1 MITQTILR
9 MRAARG
15 LAWMKK
21 NGAQYDLDV
30 RRVNLDDLDA
40 RDNHLCIL
48 GQAYAG
54 PVDAWETGFD
64 VIADLISDGDL
75 HAGDVWLLD
84 HGFDLKHQTNDT
96 SGVWERLQAAWVE
109 ILKEDAAAT

>member
-15 LAWMKK
+15 LAWMKE

-30 RRVNLDDLDA
+30 RRVNLDDLDV

-75 HAGDVWLLD
+75 HAGYV
-84 HGFDLKHQTNDT
+84 HGFDLKQQTSDT